1 MKGIPQSIITDC
13 YIGVLEL
20 SSHNRNALLY
30 SAGGEISCYLK
41 LKSGQFKLE
50 K

>member
-1 MKGIPQSIITDC
+1 MEGIPKSMIAGC
-13 YIGVLEL
+13 YIGVLEF
-20 SSHNRNALLY
+20 SSHNRNVILY
-30 SAGGEISCYLK
+30 SAGGEMSCYLK

>member
-1 MKGIPQSIITDC
+1 MKGISEPMTTGC

-20 SSHNRNALLY
+20 SSHNRNSLLY